1 MQSNL
6 NLLSSKNNNIIFNK
20 IISITKYQRNYIKT
34 TLYELAETDPENIN
48 ILCDYIITEQNE
60 INIKESTKEWKI
72 KNLVSLLIFVGN
84 KNLKK

>member
-34 TLYELAETDPENIN
+34 TLNELAETDPENIN